1 MHTREAH
8 GADIPEELGT
18 MLEDACITKDLE
30 VLARLFEAGAVLA
43 IPDAAVTAP
52 ADIGR
57 AGTDLRAEL
66 ATPSRVVQ
74 AGDLALSV
82 GSCIGVMRRG
92 TDRAWRY
99 AILVGTE
106 RSR

>member
-1 MHTREAH
+1 MHTHEAH

-18 MLEDACITKDLE
+18 MLEDACIAQDLDA
-30 VLARLFEAGAVLA
+30 VARLFEGGAVLA
-43 IPDAAVTAP
+43 LPDAAVTAP
-52 ADIGR
+52 GDIGR
-57 AGTDLRAEL
+57 AGTGLRAEL
-66 ATPSRVVQ
+66 AAPSRVVQ

-106 RSR
+106 GPR